1 MPRRRK
7 SSNVRFEF
15 ETVDNASAGID
26 DIGDGLERVGGPD
39 GKSGLIGGVSTGM
52 LALAGAAAAGGAA
65 VAANAARWVQQTG
78 QIAKSSAALKVNVQE
93 YSALHHAFRQFDYD
107 AVDLDAVLRELQI
120 KTFDWADGNAGVTA
134 SFQELGLEIES
145 FDRLKANE
153 KLDAV
158 VRSLGNIQVE
168 SRRIGIADTLF
179 GGDDAGKIL
188 NIADSLDRLTDEAER
203 FGVTVDQRTADAVRG
218 FQQNINTFET
228 FLEGAADRV
237 AQRTVEFAAPI
248 VEHFGRVLG
257 ILPPHVTTAVNKVST
272 TIRDEGGRIV
282 FQAGVVGQEAGLNLA
297 QRFIRQA
304 EAALSAWSF
313 EDALARGQAEIES
326 TVAAEERRRQG
337 DEFLRR
343 SGLFVPSLDGPAPR
357 RGANILGSGV
367 DDLTRGLTSSWVA
380 RLRAES
386 GVPQFTPPVGDLSGL
401 PGPPGGLNYDDLF
414 PDDDDDD
421 PIIPPY
427 GGGFPRGGADAGGS
441 AGGRGDQ
448 IINITN
454 NWYVNVPDEDTIISS
469 VQEAWDSRR
478 LEFIEAVRSGCV
490 E

>member
-15 ETVDNASAGID
+15 ETVDNASDGID

-78 QIAKSSAALKVNVQE
+78 QIAKSSAAINVNVKE
-93 YSALHHAFRQFDYD
+93 YSALHHAFQQFNYD
-107 AVDLDAVLRELQI
+107 AVDLDAILRELEI
-120 KTFDWADGNAGVTA
+120 KTYDWRDANQGVTA
-134 SFQELGLEIES
+134 AFEELGLELES
-145 FDRLKANE
+145 FDRLKPDE

-158 VRSLGNIQVE
+158 ARALANVE
-168 SRRIGIADTLF
+168 SNSRRIGIADTIF

-203 FGVTVDQRTADAVRG
+203 FGVTVDQDTADAVRA

-237 AQRTVEFAAPI
+237 AQSTVAFAAPI

-257 ILPPHVTTAVNKVST
+257 ILPTEVTTAVNKVST

-313 EDALARGQAEIES
+313 EDALARGQAEIEGAI
-326 TVAAEERRRQG
+326 AAEERQREGR
-337 DEFLRR
+337 DFLLR

-427 GGGFPRGGADAGGS
+427 GGSYPRGGGDAGGS

-454 NWYVNVPDEDTIISS
+454 NWYVNVPDEDSIISS

-478 LEFIEAVRSGCV
+478 LEFIEAVRSGCI